1 MHSPHPHTRA
11 KKICNMRFSLG
22 CCQMLWHENI
32 HPLQPKYHPAME
44 KYYNIKKNDWKKS
57 IAIMISENM
66 DFYCKY
72 IQFRRKLSAYIKHV
86 ENKSSRDLIKKLQ
99 PLKDST

>member
-1 MHSPHPHTRA
+1 
-11 KKICNMRFSLG
+11 
-22 CCQMLWHENI
+22 
-32 HPLQPKYHPAME
+32 
-44 KYYNIKKNDWKKS
+44 
-57 IAIMISENM
+57 MISENM

-86 ENKSSRDLIKKLQ
+86 ENKRSRDLIKKLQ